1 MTFPAILDAYEVY
14 ERPKWSVLRLWL
26 FQKEKVR
33 GVSSER
39 SSSAEI
45 WNTVEVPEQ
54 KGGSPI
60 MENHYWPSN

>member
-1 MTFPAILDAYEVY
+1 MTFPAMLDAYEVY

-54 KGGSPI
+54 NGGSPI